1 MTRLVRLTIAAAA
14 LVGAPMRPAAQELE
28 PGLYQ
33 NAPIN
38 FNLAAASMLVSRGNV
53 LFDSA
58 LPIEDATADVQAFVL
73 TYVRTSSVVD
83 RAAKLDVQVPMIW
96 AHFTGLVSGD
106 VRTRSPTGLADPRIR
121 LAVNIVGSPALSLP
135 EFARYRQ
142 RTIVGVALQVAMP
155 LGQYDPDRLINIGA
169 NRWSFRP
176 ELGVSRAL
184 GRLTLELAAGAWLFT
199 ANDDFFGGR
208 ELTQRPLYFA
218 KGAAIWSFR
227 GGRWLAINYGR
238 ATGGQTRIDEGPSA
252 PLQENDRVAATLLLP
267 MRRTQALRLTY
278 TSGLFTRLGADFET
292 VAVGYQFSW
301 TKLPARP

>member
-1 MTRLVRLTIAAAA
+1 MTRLVRLTIAAWA
-14 LVGAPMRPAAQELE
+14 LVGAPPFVFAQELE

-38 FNLAAASMLVSRGNV
+38 FNLAAANILFSRGNV

-58 LPIEDATADVQAFVL
+58 LPIEDATADLQAFVL
-73 TYVRTSSVVD
+73 GYVRTLSVAGK
-83 RAAKLDVQVPMIW
+83 AAKIDVQVPMSW

-106 VRTRSPTGLADPRIR
+106 VRTRSPTGLADPRVR
-121 LAVNIVGSPALSLP
+121 LAVNIVGSPALALP

-142 RTIVGVALQVAMP
+142 RTIVGLALQVVAP
-155 LGQYDPDRLINIGA
+155 LGQYDPDRLINIGS

-176 ELGVSRAL
+176 EVGVSRAL
-184 GRLTLELAAGAWLFT
+184 GRLTLEFAAGAWLFT
-199 ANDDFFGGR
+199 ANDDFFGGK

-227 GGRWLAINYGR
+227 GGRWVALNYGR
-238 ATGGQTRIDEGPSA
+238 ATGGQTSVDAGPSS
-252 PLQENDRVAATLLLP
+252 PLQENDRIAATFLMP

-278 TSGLFTRLGADFET
+278 TSGILTRLGADFET
-292 VAVGYQFSW
+292 VGVGYQFSW
-301 TKLPARP
+301 ARFR

>member
-1 MTRLVRLTIAAAA
+1 MTRLVRLTIAAMA
-14 LVGAPMRPAAQELE
+14 LVGAPPLVAAQELE

-38 FNLAAASMLVSRGNV
+38 FNLAAANILVSRGNV

-73 TYVRTSSVVD
+73 GYVRTLSVAGK
-83 RAAKLDVQVPMIW
+83 AAKLDVQVPMSW

-106 VRTRSPTGLADPRIR
+106 IRTRSPAGLADPRVR
-121 LAVNIVGSPALSLP
+121 LAVNIVGSPALAMP
-135 EFARYRQ
+135 EFVRYRQ
-142 RTIVGVALQVAMP
+142 RTIVGLALQVVAP
-155 LGQYDPDRLINIGA
+155 LGQYDPDRLINLGS

-176 ELGVSRAL
+176 EVGVSRAL
-184 GRLTLELAAGAWLFT
+184 GRLTLEFAAGAWVFT
-199 ANDDFFGGR
+199 ANDDFFGGQ

-227 GGRWLAINYGR
+227 GGRWVALNYGR
-238 ATGGQTRIDEGPSA
+238 ANGGQTSVDGDENS
-252 PLQENDRVAATLLLP
+252 PLQENDRIAATLLLP

-278 TSGLFTRLGADFET
+278 TSGLSTRLGADFDT
-292 VAVGYQFSW
+292 VGVGYQFSW
-301 TKLPARP
+301 TRFR

>member
-14 LVGAPMRPAAQELE
+14 LVGTPPFVVAQELE

-58 LPIEDATADVQAFVL
+58 LPIEDTTAEVQAFVL
-73 TYVRTSSVVD
+73 AYVRTLSIAGL
-83 RAAKLDVQVPMIW
+83 AAKLDAQVPMTW
-96 AHFTGLVSGD
+96 AHFSGIVSGD
-106 VRTRSPTGLADPRIR
+106 VRTRSPTGLADPRVR
-121 LAVNIVGSPALSLP
+121 LAVNVVGSPALSLP

-142 RTIVGVALQVAMP
+142 RTIVGLALQVVMP
-155 LGQYDPDRLINIGA
+155 LGQYDHERLINIGS

-176 ELGVSRAL
+176 EVGVSRAL

-199 ANDDFFGGR
+199 ANDDFFGGT

-218 KGAAIWSFR
+218 KGAVIWSFR

-238 ATGGQTRIDEGPSA
+238 ASGGQTRIDGGASS
-252 PLQENDRVAATLLLP
+252 PLQENDRIAATLLLP

-292 VAVGYQFSW
+292 IGVGYQFSW
-301 TKLPARP
+301 TRRPVN

>member
-1 MTRLVRLTIAAAA
+1 MTRLVRLTIAAWA
-14 LVGAPMRPAAQELE
+14 LVGVPAVVAAQELE

-38 FNLAAASMLVSRGNV
+38 FNLAAANILFSRGNV

-58 LPIEDATADVQAFVL
+58 LPIEDATADVQAYVL
-73 TYVRTSSVVD
+73 GYVRTLGIAGK
-83 RAAKLDVQVPMIW
+83 AAKLDVQVPMSW

-106 VRTRSPTGLADPRIR
+106 VRTRSPAGLADPRVR
-121 LAVNIVGSPALSLP
+121 LAVNIVGSPALAMP

-142 RTIVGVALQVAMP
+142 HTIVGLALQVVAP
-155 LGQYDPDRLINIGA
+155 LGQYDPDRLINLGS

-176 ELGVSRAL
+176 EVGVSRAL
-184 GRLTLELAAGAWLFT
+184 GRLTLEFAAGAWLFT
-199 ANDDFFGGR
+199 ANDDFFGGT

-227 GGRWLAINYGR
+227 GGRWVALNYGR
-238 ATGGQTRIDEGPSA
+238 ATGGQTSIDAGPDS
-252 PLQENDRVAATLLLP
+252 PLQENDRIAATLLLP

-278 TSGLFTRLGADFET
+278 TSGILTRLGADFET
-292 VAVGYQFSW
+292 AGVGYQFSW
-301 TKLPARP
+301 TRFR

>member
-1 MTRLVRLTIAAAA
+1 MTRLARWTIAAWA
-14 LVGAPMRPAAQELE
+14 LVGAPAVVAAQELE

-38 FNLAAASMLVSRGNV
+38 FNLAAANILFSRGNV

-73 TYVRTSSVVD
+73 GYVRTLGIAGK
-83 RAAKLDVQVPMIW
+83 AAKLDVQVPMSW
-96 AHFTGLVSGD
+96 AHFAGLVNGD
-106 VRTRSPTGLADPRIR
+106 VRTRSPTGLADPRVR
-121 LAVNIVGSPALSLP
+121 LAVNILGSPALALP

-142 RTIVGVALQVAMP
+142 RTIVGLALQIVAP
-155 LGQYDPDRLINIGA
+155 LGQYDPDRLINIGS

-176 ELGVSRAL
+176 EMGVSRAL
-184 GRLTLELAAGAWLFT
+184 GRLTLEFAAGAWLFT
-199 ANDDFFGGR
+199 ANDDFFGGK

-227 GGRWLAINYGR
+227 GGRWVAVNYGR
-238 ATGGQTRIDEGPSA
+238 ATGGQTSIDGGASS
-252 PLQENDRVAATLLLP
+252 PLQENDRIAATLLLP

-278 TSGLFTRLGADFET
+278 TSGIFTRLGADFET
-292 VAVGYQFSW
+292 VGVGYQLSW
-301 TKLPARP
+301 TRFR

>member
-1 MTRLVRLTIAAAA
+1 MTRLVRLTIAAWA
-14 LVGAPMRPAAQELE
+14 LVGAPTVVAAQELE

-38 FNLAAASMLVSRGNV
+38 FNLAAASMLLSRGNV

-58 LPIEDATADVQAFVL
+58 LPLEDATADVETFVL
-73 TYVRTSSVVD
+73 AYVRTLSVFGLAGKID
-83 RAAKLDVQVPMIW
+83 AQVPMSW
-96 AHFTGLVSGD
+96 ARFEGFVDGEF
-106 VRTRSPTGLADPRIR
+106 RTRSPMGLADPRFR

-142 RTIVGVALQVAMP
+142 RTIVGVALQVVMP
-155 LGQYDPDRLINIGA
+155 LGQYDPDRLINIGS

-176 ELGVSRAL
+176 EVGVSRAL
-184 GRLTLELAAGAWLFT
+184 GRLTVEFAGGAWLFT
-199 ANDDFFGGR
+199 ANDDFFGGKT
-208 ELTQRPLYFA
+208 LTQQPLYFA

-227 GGRWLAINYGR
+227 GGRWVALNYGR
-238 ATGGQTRIDEGPSA
+238 ATGGKTRIDEGEWS
-252 PLQENDRVAATLLLP
+252 PLQENDRIAATLLLP

-292 VAVGYQFSW
+292 FGVGYQFSW
-301 TKLPARP
+301 TRFR